1 MVQTFVEEYMRIF
14 SVYIFFGKI
23 LKFNSVCVLDND
35 RCLIVQQKKYSP
47 VVVDDLNLTN
57 VRYMGSIDEM

>member
-1 MVQTFVEEYMRIF
+1 MRIF

-23 LKFNSVCVLDND
+23 LEFDSVRMLDKD
-35 RCLIVQQKKYSP
+35 CCLIVQQKKYSP

-57 VRYMGSIDEM
+57 IRYMGSIDEM